1 MHIPVRLLGFMGPGV
16 NKGPL
21 AALYQSRVLGGYVPR
36 GSVFAGLQSFGAT
49 IPSVKVTL
57 VFLLAGTGVVLFLAR
72 NLCFWCN

>member
-1 MHIPVRLLGFMGPGV
+1 VRINFRSFNLFLTLTVTGS
-16 NKGPL
+16 L
-21 AALYQSRVLGGYVPR
+21 AALYQSRVLGGYVLR